1 MFLSSRGHIP
11 IASCS
16 TTIVHAFF
24 LGRHASRKKSRSWH
38 KFNYDTKLNYRNGS
52 SMIGIGYTGEGLAD
66 SYFTTDLLFEMA
78 YRPEPVADLH
88 EWTRGYVTRRYGDS
102 SDALVSGWQGLL
114 AHVFNSSDMFH
125 HRKFLVARM
134 PSLKW
139 REPVPSHLPD
149 VARGLDGLIN
159 SATKLGHNPGFRYD
173 TKYEKLA
180 Q

>member
-1 MFLSSRGHIP
+1 
-11 IASCS
+11 
-16 TTIVHAFF
+16 
-24 LGRHASRKKSRSWH
+24 
-38 KFNYDTKLNYRNGS
+38 
-52 SMIGIGYTGEGLAD
+52 MIGIGYTGEGLSD

-78 YRPEPVADLH
+78 YRSEPVADLH

-102 SDALVSGWQGLL
+102 SDDLVAGWQGLL
-114 AHVFNSSDMFH
+114 AYVFNSSDMFH

-159 SATKLGHNPGFRYD
+159 SATNLGHNPGFRYE
-173 TKYEKLA
+173 TKYEKRIQSRNSQYGASSFIL
-180 Q
+180 